1 MHGFA
6 FNVNTDLNLFNGI
19 IPCGI
24 TDKEVTTL
32 SKELKRIIN
41 IDEVKNV
48 VVENFKKVFEYEQY
62 DLLKLSELEL
72 SISKKL
78 KGQL

>member
-24 TDKEVTTL
+24 QDKSVTSL
-32 SKELKRIIN
+32 SKELNSEISIR
-41 IDEVKNV
+41 EVKDKLLN
-48 VVENFKKVFEYEQY
+48 NFSNFFNYNKVITKQREEVIQTSFTTTY
-62 DLLKLSELEL
+62 
-72 SISKKL
+72 
-78 KGQL
+78 